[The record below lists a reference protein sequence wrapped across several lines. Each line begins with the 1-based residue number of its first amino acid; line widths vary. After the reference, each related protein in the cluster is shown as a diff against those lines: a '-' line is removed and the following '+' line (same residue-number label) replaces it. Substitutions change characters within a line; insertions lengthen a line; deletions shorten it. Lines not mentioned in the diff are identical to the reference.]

1 MRRKSHGAVE
11 EGNARAGGRHRS
23 QHTPNSLSQQRK
35 WQRNSKKVQ
44 KKNDGTQSSS
54 VLHCLFAPPAFF
66 LGSMP
71 GDLFLGEY
79 EKRLPTYLDSLKKKL
94 LNLLPQ

>member
-23 QHTPNSLSQQRK
+23 QHTLNSLSRSNEK

-44 KKNDGTQSSS
+44 KKNDGLQRGS
-54 VLHCLFAPPAFF
+54 VLHCFFFSPLSF
-66 LGSMP
+66 LGRVP
-71 GDLFLGEY
+71 GDLFLGE
-79 EKRLPTYLDSLKKKL
+79 
-94 LNLLPQ
+94 